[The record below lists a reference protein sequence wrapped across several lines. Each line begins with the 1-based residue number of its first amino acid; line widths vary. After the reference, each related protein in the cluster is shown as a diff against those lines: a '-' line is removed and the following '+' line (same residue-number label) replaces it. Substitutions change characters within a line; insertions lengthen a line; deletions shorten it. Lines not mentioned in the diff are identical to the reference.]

1 MNIVI
6 CDDEKYY
13 QDAVIN
19 AIANWTRI
27 AKHPNIRYQCFSST
41 EDLLEKWE
49 KGLQI
54 DLIFLDIQIPGE
66 LSGMALAQRIRVS
79 DQNITIVFVTNYSNY
94 VYEGYTVNAL
104 RYLRKPIQEQEV
116 YSCLELAYRQFN
128 LLQSSSIVIE
138 TRDQSL
144 VVRHADIIYLESQ
157 SHYLIFHLTYNTCPV
172 IRKKLSELLPHLPAE
187 LFVQCHRSYLV
198 NLSHIRRF
206 TSNSITMS
214 NNQLLPVSSTYSTAL
229 HIAFA
234 HYYREE
240 RIP

>member
-19 AIANWTRI
+19 AIDNWTRI
-27 AKHPNIRYQCFSST
+27 ANYNNIRYQCFSST

-49 KGLQI
+49 NGLHI

-66 LSGMALAQRIRVS
+66 LSGMALAQKIRVS
-79 DQNITIVFVTNYSNY
+79 DQNITIVFITNYSNY

-116 YSCLELAYRQFN
+116 YSCLELAHRQFS
-128 LLQSSSIVIE
+128 LLQNSSILIE

-144 VVRHADIIYLESQ
+144 VLRHADIIYIESQ
-157 SHYLIFHLTYNTCPV
+157 SHYLTFCLTYNMRPV
-172 IRKKLSELLPHLPAE
+172 IRKKLSQLLLHLPSE

-198 NLSHIRRF
+198 NLAHIRRF
-206 TSNSITMS
+206 TSNIITMS
-214 NNQLLPVSSTYSTAL
+214 NNQTLPVSSTFSSAL
-229 HIAFA
+229 HIAFV